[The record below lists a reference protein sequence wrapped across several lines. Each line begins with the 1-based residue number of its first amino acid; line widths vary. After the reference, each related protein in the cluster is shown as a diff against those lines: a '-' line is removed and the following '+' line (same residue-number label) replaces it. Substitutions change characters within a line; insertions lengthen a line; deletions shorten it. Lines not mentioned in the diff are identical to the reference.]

1 LASRPTFNSPS
12 VLQITPRLLT
22 IKEAARYC
30 SCAVWAIREAI
41 WGKELSACKIGRRLL
56 ITREDL
62 DEFIDNKLREC
73 VQ

>member
-1 LASRPTFNSPS
+1 
-12 VLQITPRLLT
+12 
-22 IKEAARYC
+22 
-30 SCAVWAIREAI
+30 VWAIREAI

>member
-1 LASRPTFNSPS
+1 
-12 VLQITPRLLT
+12 
-22 IKEAARYC
+22 
-30 SCAVWAIREAI
+30 VWAIREAI

-56 ITREDL
+56 ITREAL